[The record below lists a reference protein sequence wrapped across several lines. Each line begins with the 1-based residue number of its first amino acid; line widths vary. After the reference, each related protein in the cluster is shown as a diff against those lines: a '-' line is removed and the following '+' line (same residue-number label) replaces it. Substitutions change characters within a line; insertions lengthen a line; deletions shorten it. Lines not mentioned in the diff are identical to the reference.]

1 MAAGF
6 HIARDP
12 KAEVRTRRALDQ
24 LAKVL
29 NDLLDEGS
37 IVYRNDGKW
46 TLVPSNVTLI
56 DAVFGQKT
64 FLPALPDASN
74 GLPILAGRVFS
85 QRVSYGNV
93 G

>member
-1 MAAGF
+1 MTAGF

-64 FLPALPDASN
+64 FLPGLPDASN
-74 GLPILAGRVFS
+74 GLPILADRVFA